1 MAVGRMYA
9 MIISVPALLSAISTG
24 VRSVPWVEWGP
35 SSTHMFKMG
44 PGLKSAGPFWITDTW
59 RLEVRRYDLRRT
71 PYIQSTAEDTSSLQS
86 PPLNPDTVE
95 GVWNSFETHMPYHD
109 ARVPASDGNILRLAN
124 IVADREWWIR
134 VEPLNVSSVYTS
146 LKHSSDSLTTCA
158 DRGLG
163 ERELLSPCIVQVK
176 HWHELY

>member
-1 MAVGRMYA
+1 
-9 MIISVPALLSAISTG
+9 
-24 VRSVPWVEWGP
+24 
-35 SSTHMFKMG
+35 
-44 PGLKSAGPFWITDTW
+44 
-59 RLEVRRYDLRRT
+59 
-71 PYIQSTAEDTSSLQS
+71 
-86 PPLNPDTVE
+86 
-95 GVWNSFETHMPYHD
+95 MPYHD

-146 LKHSSDSLTTCA
+146 SKHSSDSLITCA